1 MDINQTKKNKTMENE
16 ELYEYL
22 KHEWIFN
29 CHKKY
34 HYMFDVWFENIT
46 DNQILYFTSWM
57 KGEKTPWIG

>member
-1 MDINQTKKNKTMENE
+1 MKTK

-34 HYMFDVWFENIT
+34 HYMFDMWFENIT
-46 DNQILYFTSWM
+46 DNQILYFTYWM

>member
-1 MDINQTKKNKTMENE
+1 MKAK

-34 HYMFDVWFENIT
+34 HYMFDMWFENIT